1 MTGPPSWQRNV
12 WALSLSVF
20 IAFVGFQF
28 FSPFLPLYVRELGV
42 TDPAAIAL
50 WSGLLAAVTPTVSG
64 LLAPVFGRL
73 ADRFGRKMMLIRS
86 LAGFTV
92 IIAAMGLVTS
102 VQQLFAARFLQGL
115 FAGFTPM
122 AMAVASVSAPREKVA
137 TAIARVQGA
146 QLLSVAVGPAVGGFA
161 AEHLGI
167 RPAFYVTALL
177 CAVSLIALIFLF
189 QEQRAT
195 PALAPGARPRSAPL
209 RQFLGQPYFVPVMG
223 LLVIAQFID
232 RGLALIVP
240 LQVAHM
246 PEVATPAATSGI
258 IISAAAVGATLS
270 ASLAAR
276 LSTAMPTGRLLF
288 LQFAA
293 GGLFCAGMALAGGWV
308 SLLALRI
315 LVALC
320 LGGALTLAYALG
332 GMIVPAESRG
342 AAFGWLAMGVQIGT
356 AASPLLTGALAA
368 VSIPGAYFLDGALAW
383 LGALVLLVFARDLLR
398 RRERPES

>member
-1 MTGPPSWQRNV
+1 VTGPAGWQRNV
-12 WALSLSVF
+12 WALALSVF

-28 FSPFLPLYVRELGV
+28 FSPFLPLYVQELGV
-42 TDPAAIAL
+42 TDPAAVAL

-102 VQQLFAARFLQGL
+102 VWQLFAARFLQGL

-161 AEHLGI
+161 ATHLGI
-167 RPAFYVTALL
+167 RPAFYVTAAL
-177 CAVSLIALIFLF
+177 CAVSLVALIILF
-189 QEQRAT
+189 QEQRT
-195 PALAPGARPRSAPL
+195 APVGDAVARPRSAPFREFL
-209 RQFLGQPYFVPVMG
+209 RQPHFVPVMG

-232 RGLALIVP
+232 RGLALVIP

-246 PEVATPAATSGI
+246 PDIAAPAMTSGI

-276 LSTAMPTGRLLF
+276 FSAVIPAGQLL
-288 LQFAA
+288 LGQLVA
-293 GGLFCAGMALAGGWV
+293 GGAFCAAMALAGGWV
-308 SLLALRI
+308 SLLVLRV

-332 GMIVPAESRG
+332 GMIVPAEARG
-342 AAFGWLAMGVQIGT
+342 AAFGWLALGVQIGT

-368 VSIPGAYFLDGALAW
+368 ASLPAAYLLDGGLAW
-383 LGALVLLVFARDLLR
+383 LGALVLVLFARDLLR
-398 RRERPES
+398 RRARGEG